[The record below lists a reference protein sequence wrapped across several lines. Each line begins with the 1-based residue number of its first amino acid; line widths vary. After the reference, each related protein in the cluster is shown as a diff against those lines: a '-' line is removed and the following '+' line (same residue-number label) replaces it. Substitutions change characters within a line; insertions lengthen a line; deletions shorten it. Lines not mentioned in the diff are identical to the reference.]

1 MLADNFIL
9 SLSNLEL
16 DRKNYLPDC
25 SGIYYVIDLDKT
37 IWYIGRSVN
46 INRRW
51 NREKSHHRYEQLLS
65 LALEQ
70 KTTFFL
76 YYRRVNVKQINQEE
90 KQAIFKYQPLLNNTP
105 IDKTLVRSR
114 QNPNLL
120 LNSTLTILSDFTK
133 STNRKEFKQQA
144 LKNNFNMETKIK
156 VEDRVEKDIQAI
168 KTFRRKFISFK
179 DDNIG
184 LNIELEICIDS
195 QSRLFVRHNNWDY
208 LLGYQLNRFNLN
220 NLSGVDN
227 YILNLN
233 SRLLSISNPF
243 KWFGYKLN
251 IDNILIIDEED
262 NFEIETLAIMLPL
275 RMFINLL
282 ENVWIKNSGSSRVT
296 MIIS

>member
-16 DRKNYLPDC
+16 ERKNYLPDC

-51 NREKSHHRYEQLLS
+51 NGEKSHHRYEQLLS

-70 KTTFFL
+70 KITFFI

-114 QNPNLL
+114 QKNNLL
-120 LNSTLTILSDFTK
+120 LNSTLTILSDLTK
-133 STNRKEFKQQA
+133 STDLQEFKQQS
-144 LKNNFNMETKIK
+144 LNNNFNMETEIK
-156 VEDRVEKDIQAI
+156 VEERTLLEKDIQVI
-168 KTFRRKFISFK
+168 KTFRRKFISLK
-179 DDNIG
+179 DESIN
-184 LNIELEICIDS
+184 LNFELEICIDR
-195 QSRLFVRHNNWDY
+195 QARLFVRHHNFSRIEYGRLQIIEKQDIKTVNEYISNINNK
-208 LLGYQLNRFNLN
+208 
-220 NLSGVDN
+220 
-227 YILNLN
+227 
-233 SRLLSISNPF
+233 LLSLINPLR
-243 KWFGYKLN
+243 WLGYKLN
-251 IDNILIIDEED
+251 CENILLIDEED
-262 NFEIETLAIMLPL
+262 NFEMETLAIMLPF

-282 ENVWIKNSGSSRVT
+282 EDVWIKS
-296 MIIS
+296 